1 MDVHIFVTLRTN
13 NVVDVIVLLS
23 FCFFFQNSKLY
34 HPRRDVCID
43 RGSQNAEH
51 AKVRACD
58 GRLAQVWEFSR
69 TEDMD

>member
-1 MDVHIFVTLRTN
+1 MDVHIFVTLSTN
-13 NVVDVIVLLS
+13 NVVDLIVLLS
-23 FCFFFQNSKLY
+23 FCFFFYYSKLY

>member
-1 MDVHIFVTLRTN
+1 MHVQIK
-13 NVVDVIVLLS
+13 VVEVVVLHNTFHL
-23 FCFFFQNSKLY
+23 FFQNSKLY

-43 RGSQNAEH
+43 RGSENAEH
-51 AKVRACD
+51 AKVRGCD